1 MEKLSQ
7 HFKNIRVPQG
17 GDKVYKDECM
27 FCFDTPESETGVY
40 VCLGTFLGWCREH
53 VPKYS
58 QRSGKCVFLHLR
70 RKKKELPPEKEME
83 PEKKIARLA
92 IGVEGG
98 FNPDANKKRYE
109 YEEFNSVVVLPGFDV
124 ISLPNPDLPE
134 LVQQSVG
141 GVLKAE
147 SALHLAE
154 VAAAAG
160 AWDGE
165 VRQVTKHAHSLT
177 QLNNNVKV
185 PPSGWKC
192 EQCDKTDNLWLN
204 LTDGKILCGRRQ
216 LDGSGGNNHA
226 LEHYEKTKYPLSVK
240 LGTITQ
246 DGNAD
251 VYSYDEDDMVLD
263 PSLVQHL
270 AHFGIN
276 VKVMEKT
283 EKTMLELEIDYNQR
297 AWEWSRL
304 TESGTKLVPKF
315 GSGFTGLKNLGNSCY
330 INSVMQVLF
339 TVPSF
344 VDRFYNQ
351 GPQVLNSYQGTNP
364 SEDFNVQMSKLAHGL
379 LSGRYSEA
387 PENED
392 VTPESDDTQ
401 PGVSPLMFRTLVGRG
416 HSEFSTKRQQDAMEY
431 LEHVLKMAACNS
443 AGTQDPGNCFKFEVE
458 DKFICSVS
466 GKVRYVTRPD
476 QYLPLPVPMEEAI
489 NKEEVAAYQA
499 RKAELQ
505 AAQKVVPPEE
515 QVRAKIPF
523 DVCLSKLAAPE
534 QIMAYSSAAEKE
546 VSMQKITR
554 LRTFPDY
561 LAIQLVKFG
570 IGQDWVPIKYDISIA
585 MPEILDLS
593 VLRGM
598 GLQDGEEELPD
609 TAPPSSQSQEPEI
622 SIETVQQLADM
633 GFPWEACRKAVHY
646 TGNTG
651 TEAAMNW
658 VMEHLDDPDFAE
670 PLVLQDKPSGGNDN
684 FTPNEEG
691 LETLMAMGFTREQG
705 ALALKETS
713 NNLERAADWIF
724 SHQHELDSLLAAK
737 SGAAAVPPPQRPS
750 YTDGIPKYEL
760 SAFISH
766 MGTSIF
772 VGHYVCHIKK
782 DGEWTIFNDNKV
794 SKSVDPPL
802 DLGYIYLYK
811 RVDQ

>member
-1 MEKLSQ
+1 MEKLRN
-7 HFKNIRVPQG
+7 HFTKILIPKG

-27 FCFDTPESETGVY
+27 FNFDTPESETGLY
-40 VCLGTFLGWCREH
+40 VCLNTFHGWSKEH
-53 VPKYS
+53 VTKYS
-58 QRSGKCVFLHLR
+58 QKSGNCVFLHLR
-70 RKKKELPPEKEME
+70 RNKKELPPEKEME

-98 FNPDANKKRYE
+98 FNPDASKKRYE
-109 YEEFNSVVVLPGFDV
+109 YEEHNSLVILPDFD
-124 ISLPNPDLPE
+124 IIPLPNPDLPE
-134 LVQQSVG
+134 IAQQSVAG
-141 GVLKAE
+141 ILKAE

-154 VAAAAG
+154 VEAAAG

-165 VRQVTKHAHSLT
+165 VRQVTKHADTLK
-177 QLNNNVKV
+177 QLDNGIKV
-185 PPSGWKC
+185 PPNGWKC
-192 EQCDKTDNLWLN
+192 EHCDKTDNLWLN

-226 LEHYEKTKYPLSVK
+226 VEHFEKTKYPLSVK

-263 PSLVQHL
+263 PNLVKHL

-315 GSGFTGLKNLGNSCY
+315 GPGFAGMRNLGNSCY
-330 INSVMQVLF
+330 VNSVMQVLF
-339 TVPSF
+339 TVPGF
-344 VDRFYNQ
+344 VERFYHLGQ
-351 GPQVLNSYQGTNP
+351 TIRESYRGSNP
-364 SEDFNVQMSKLAHGL
+364 AEDFNVQMSKLAHGL
-379 LSGRYSEA
+379 LSGRYAVA
-387 PENED
+387 PDTIDENLD
-392 VTPESDDTQ
+392 TDDLQ
-401 PGVSPLMFRTLVGRG
+401 PGISPLMFRTLVGKG
-416 HSEFSTKRQQDAMEY
+416 HAEFSTKKQQDSMEF
-431 LEHVLKMAACNS
+431 LEHIIKMTACNS
-443 AGTQDPGNCFKFEVE
+443 AGAADPGSCFKFEVE
-458 DKFICSVS
+458 DKFVCSAS

-476 QYLPLPVPMEEAI
+476 QYLPLPVPMEEAV

-499 RKAELQ
+499 QKTDAQ
-505 AAQKVVPPEE
+505 ASQKVIQPEE

-523 DVCLSKLAAPE
+523 DVCLSKLASPE
-534 QIMAYSSAAEKE
+534 QIVAYSSAAEKE
-546 VSMQKITR
+546 VAMQKITR

-561 LAIQLVKFG
+561 LVIQLVKFG
-570 IGQDWVPIKYDISIA
+570 IGQDWVPMKYDVSID
-585 MPEILDLS
+585 MPESLDLS
-593 VLRGM
+593 VLRGF
-598 GLQDGEEELPD
+598 GLQPGEEELPE
-609 TAPPSSQSQEPEI
+609 TAAPSPKEPEI
-622 SIETVQQLADM
+622 DAEIVQQLAEM
-633 GFPWEACRKAVHY
+633 GFPWEACRKAVHL
-646 TGNTG
+646 TGNSG

-658 VMEHLDDPDFAE
+658 VMEHMGDPDFAD
-670 PLVLQDKPSGGNDN
+670 PLVIKNTSSRNDN

-691 LETLMAMGFTREQG
+691 LAMLMSMGFTREQA

-713 NNLERAADWIF
+713 NSLERAADWIF
-724 SHQHELDSLLAAK
+724 SHQHELDSLLAAQ
-737 SGAAAVPPPQRPS
+737 SGAAAVPPPQKPS
-750 YTDGIPKYEL
+750 YTDGPSKYEL
-760 SAFISH
+760 TAFISH

-811 RVDQ
+811 RVST

>member
-1 MEKLSQ
+1 MEELRQ
-7 HFKNIRVPQG
+7 HFSRIRVPQG

-27 FCFDTPESETGVY
+27 FSFDTPVSEGVTWEQHRCGGGAGRGVVWRLAESETGLY
-40 VCLGTFLGWCREH
+40 VCLKTFLGWGKEY
-53 VPKYS
+53 VSQYS
-58 QRSGKCVFLHLR
+58 QRTGNCVFLHLR
-70 RKKKELPPEKEME
+70 RIKKELPPEKEME

-109 YEEFNSVVVLPGFDV
+109 YEEHNSVVILPAFTT
-124 ISLPNPDLPE
+124 IPLPNPELPE
-134 LVQQSVG
+134 IVQQSVA

-154 VAAAAG
+154 IEAAAG

-165 VRQVTKHAHSLT
+165 VRQVSKHSA
-177 QLNNNVKV
+177 
-185 PPSGWKC
+185 
-192 EQCDKTDNLWLN
+192 NLV
-204 LTDGKILCGRRQ
+204 Q
-216 LDGSGGNNHA
+216 LDNGV
-226 LEHYEKTKYPLSVK
+226 KYPLAVK

-263 PSLVQHL
+263 PNLVKHL

-315 GSGFTGLKNLGNSCY
+315 GPGFTGMRNLGNSCY

-339 TVPSF
+339 TIPSF
-344 VDRFYNQ
+344 VERFYNIRQ
-351 GPQVLNSYQGTNP
+351 TTLENYQGSNP
-364 SEDFNVQMSKLAHGL
+364 SEDFSVQMCKLAAGL
-379 LSGRYSEA
+379 LSGRYSE
-387 PENED
+387 PPNTLDKSKD
-392 VTPESDDTQ
+392 VDDLQ
-401 PGVSPLMFRTLVGRG
+401 PGISPLMFRTLVGKG
-416 HSEFSTKRQQDAMEY
+416 HLEFSTKKQQDAMEF
-431 LEHVLKMAACNS
+431 LEHVLKMTACNS
-443 AGTQDPGNCFKFEVE
+443 VGTTDPGNCFKFEVE
-458 DKFICSVS
+458 DKFVCSAS
-466 GKVRYVTRPD
+466 GKVRFVTRPD
-476 QYLPLPVPMEEAI
+476 QYLPFPVPMEEAI

-499 RKAELQ
+499 RKAEAQ
-505 AAQKVVPPEE
+505 AAQKALPEE

-523 DVCLSKLAAPE
+523 DVCLSKLASPE
-534 QIMAYSSAAEKE
+534 EVMTQSSAAGKE
-546 VSMQKITR
+546 VPMHKITR

-561 LAIQLVKFG
+561 LIIQLVKFG
-570 IGQDWVPIKYDISIA
+570 IGQDWVPMKYDISID

-593 VLRGM
+593 VLKGF
-598 GLQDGEEELPD
+598 GLQPGEELLPE
-609 TAPPSSQSQEPEI
+609 TAEPPKEPQINIEI
-622 SIETVQQLADM
+622 VQQLAEM

-651 TEAAMNW
+651 SESAMNW
-658 VMEHLDDPDFAE
+658 VMEHMGDADFAD
-670 PLVLQDKPSGGNDN
+670 PLVLEDKKSSGNDN

-691 LETLMAMGFTREQG
+691 LGMLMSMGFTRDQ
-705 ALALKETS
+705 ATLALKETS

-724 SHQHELDSLLAAK
+724 SHQHELDSLLAAQ
-737 SGAAAVPPPQRPS
+737 SGAAAVPPQKPT
-750 YTDGIPKYEL
+750 YTDGPPKYEL

-782 DGEWTIFNDNKV
+782 DGEWIIYNDNKV

-802 DLGYIYLYK
+802 DLVSRLDYPSI
-811 RVDQ
+811 R